1 MLGSLII
8 VFREVIEAGLI
19 LGIVLAV
26 TQGVHGSRA
35 TIVAGVVAGVIG
47 ALLVAAF
54 AGVIANALA
63 GMGQEIFNASILLV
77 AVVMLIW
84 HNVWMASHGR
94 ELAAEVKRVGD
105 AVRTGSRSIVALGV
119 VCAVAVMREGSEV
132 ALFMYGLVASG
143 GSTTSE
149 LLAGSILGL
158 LGGAAVTAVT
168 YLGLLKIPPRRLF
181 AVTTVLISFLA
192 AGLAAQAVRFLQQAS
207 VGTALPESVV
217 TFVAVIFGETAAQK
231 EIGVGAAL
239 GGPLVL
245 GTITYAAVGLVFLAS
260 RKKQH
265 KALLAG
271 IDTRKLSR
279 DQAWF
284 MGIFVVKVAL
294 GVVAFTVKPWLGILF
309 VAAYALY
316 VWEEMR
322 RPADAGRASRAT
334 SSIRIVARPAR
345 PGRHASRVS

>member
-35 TIVAGVVAGVIG
+35 TIVAGVAAGVIG

-143 GSTTSE
+143 GSTTPE

-158 LGGAAVTAVT
+158 LAGAAVTAVT

-181 AVTTVLISFLA
+181 AVTTVLISFVA

-207 VGTALPESVV
+207 VVTALPETAWDTSAVLSDTSILGRVLRTLIGYSDQPSVLQV
-217 TFVAVIFGETAAQK
+217 VVYVAT
-231 EIGVGAAL
+231 
-239 GGPLVL
+239 
-245 GTITYAAVGLVFLAS
+245 LA
-260 RKKQH
+260 
-265 KALLAG
+265 
-271 IDTRKLSR
+271 I
-279 DQAWF
+279 
-284 MGIFVVKVAL
+284 IVAL
-294 GVVAFTVKPWLGILF
+294 TKAFGP
-309 VAAYALY
+309 
-316 VWEEMR
+316 
-322 RPADAGRASRAT
+322 RPAPAPNAGRA
-334 SSIRIVARPAR
+334 PAE
-345 PGRHASRVS
+345 